1 MFDYWRINH
10 VVLTG
15 TGTSR
20 LGWLGWG
27 LWAIPPALL
36 NSENMWFTMINHWII
51 WGIALLMGYKPLDL
65 GYSYSWMGETKP
77 KKITKKK
84 AFLYQSHQNIPNPS
98 PNPSGNNYNFTWLKE
113 A

>member
-1 MFDYWRINH
+1 
-10 VVLTG
+10 
-15 TGTSR
+15 
-20 LGWLGWG
+20 
-27 LWAIPPALL
+27 
-36 NSENMWFTMINHWII
+36 
-51 WGIALLMGYKPLDL
+51 MGYKLLDL

-77 KKITKKK
+77 KKINHWIIWGVTLLMGYKRWDFGYGPILRQTHIYNWTGETKLTKITKKK